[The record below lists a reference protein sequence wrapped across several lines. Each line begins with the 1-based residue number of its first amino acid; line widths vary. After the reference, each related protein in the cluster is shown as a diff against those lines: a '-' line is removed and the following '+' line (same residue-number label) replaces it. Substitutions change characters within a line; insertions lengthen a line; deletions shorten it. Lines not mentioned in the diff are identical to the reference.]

1 MVTLFRKSF
10 CSKNEQRNFAILGA
24 LTAGSMVLGI
34 KQGADQEKAMK
45 EQTEMLEEKQEQ
57 LNKTMNRIAKAAEK
71 NPSVAPIAA
80 QAYRENAFSAPA
92 ASKLL
97 TWKNIKGTAASLG
110 HLVAKNPK
118 VAASS
123 LAIGA
128 TIPVGSYMAD
138 RAIRADAKKNG
149 MEITKDGQLIP
160 KQKSYALSP
169 AVVRDLKLLGKNS
182 LKAIKKN
189 PTSSIAFGTLGAI
202 PIGMSYLGQ
211 KRALKEQMNSTIP
224 GQMPTNEQKTYSRI
238 GLGYRAGVN
247 ALSMLGKAKAG
258 LGTFAKHPGK
268 STLGGISKALQMG
281 GRKGLENTATKLQT
295 MGKINNN
302 PLTERLGTFLKENPK
317 TGLAFGAIPV
327 GAASWGLF
335 DVGSNATKKAIKA
348 VDKEAFRFEEGQNKK
363 TESGNQQK

>member
-10 CSKNEQRNFAILGA
+10 CSINEQRNFAILGA
-24 LTAGSMVLGI
+24 LTAGSMIYGI
-34 KQGADQEKAMK
+34 KQGADQSKAME
-45 EQTEMLEEKQEQ
+45 EQTAMLEEKQEQ

-92 ASKLL
+92 AASKLL
-97 TWKNIKGTAASLG
+97 TWQNIKGTAGSLG
-110 HLVAKNPK
+110 HLFAKNPK

-128 TIPVGSYMAD
+128 AIPVGSYMAD
-138 RAIRADAKKNG
+138 RAIRADAKKSG

-160 KQKSYALSP
+160 KQKAYALSP
-169 AVVRDLKLLGKNS
+169 AVVKDLKLLGKNS
-182 LKAIKKN
+182 LKVIKKN
-189 PTSSIAFGTLGAI
+189 PAGSIAFGTLGAI
-202 PIGMSYLGQ
+202 PVGMSYLGQ
-211 KRALKEQMNSTIP
+211 KKALKEQMNATIP
-224 GQMPTNEQKTYSRI
+224 GQVPTNEQKTYSGV
-238 GLGYRAGVN
+238 GLGYKASVN
-247 ALSMLGKAKAG
+247 ALSMLGKAKTG

-268 STLGGISKALQMG
+268 STLGGVSKFLQMG

-295 MGKINNN
+295 AGKINNN

-317 TGLAFGAIPV
+317 TGLAFGAIPI

-335 DVGSNATKKAIKA
+335 DVGSKASKKAIKA
-348 VDKEAFRFEEGQNKK
+348 VDKGAFRFEEGQNKK
-363 TESGNQQK
+363 TEAGNQ